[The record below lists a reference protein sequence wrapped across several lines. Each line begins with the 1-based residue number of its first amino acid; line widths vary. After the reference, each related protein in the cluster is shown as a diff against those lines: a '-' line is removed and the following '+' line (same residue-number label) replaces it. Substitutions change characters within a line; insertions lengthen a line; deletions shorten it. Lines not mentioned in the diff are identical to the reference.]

1 MELRR
6 RFWNEM
12 GYEGLNLNAQQLR
25 DKLAHIQ
32 KSTSIDGNRIYCEM
46 DTQSRE
52 SNREL
57 ETMTLDENTS
67 ELTSP
72 IGISHG
78 NDEPE
83 NLLETLSEPLKLVNM
98 KSKEIF
104 ETIVKDLGN
113 YGNREESTFVRK
125 KPSKHELKSLSL
137 IADNLVVSDPL
148 TEPTQ
153 TLWEINCSVYSVATA
168 WKVCNDEIKNS
179 RQKEEPKWRK
189 IIQS

>member
-1 MELRR
+1 
-6 RFWNEM
+6 
-12 GYEGLNLNAQQLR
+12 
-25 DKLAHIQ
+25 
-32 KSTSIDGNRIYCEM
+32 M

-83 NLLETLSEPLKLVNM
+83 NLLETLSEPLKSVNT

-113 YGNREESTFVRK
+113 YETEKRA
-125 KPSKHELKSLSL
+125 PLSER
-137 IADNLVVSDPL
+137 NH
-148 TEPTQ
+148 
-153 TLWEINCSVYSVATA
+153 
-168 WKVCNDEIKNS
+168 
-179 RQKEEPKWRK
+179 
-189 IIQS
+189 

>member
-1 MELRR
+1 MDYENGTGLTCDQKAHHLHSSLKCPVNPKGRKIGVMELRR

-12 GYEGLNLNAQQLR
+12 GYDGRHRNAQQLQ

-32 KSTSIDGNRIYCEM
+32 KSTSIDGNRIQCEM
-46 DTQSRE
+46 DMQSGE

-57 ETMTLDENTS
+57 GTMIFDENTT

-72 IGISHG
+72 IGINHG

-83 NLLETLSEPLKLVNM
+83 NLIESLSEPLKSVNT

-113 YGNREESTFVRK
+113 YEEQRRK
-125 KPSKHELKSLSL
+125 HL
-137 IADNLVVSDPL
+137 
-148 TEPTQ
+148 
-153 TLWEINCSVYSVATA
+153 C
-168 WKVCNDEIKNS
+168 
-179 RQKEEPKWRK
+179 QKEAIEA
-189 IIQS
+189 